1 MINRFKPALIAFML
15 VFAVAFLVPAVLFP
29 VKATAADSLR
39 LSQSSI
45 TMGTDDTVT
54 VSVYLPDGYET
65 GDIDDVNWDVDD
77 DNIADVADYDD
88 TTYDNRVTFE
98 IESYDEEDETTI
110 TFTITFE
117 DDEEYDIELDVS
129 VEGGSGGSSDV
140 EVQTNSATDIGA
152 DYATLNGEIT
162 DDNGLDI
169 EEFGFYY
176 GTDKDEVS
184 DGEDGDADSKEARGD
199 EDDFY
204 LKLDDLDENETY
216 YFMAYAIDE
225 DDDIAY
231 GSVKS
236 FTTKKGVSATPS
248 IFTLG
253 SNLYSLRGSTQVM
266 DVAPYAKN
274 NRTYLP
280 VRYVAYTMGLT
291 DDQIRWSP
299 LVPNTVTLTNGTTT
313 VILNIGSPI
322 MYKNGT
328 HMMMDVAPEVSKYRT
343 CLPIAWVAQAFGY
356 TATWDGALKVTI
368 TGGGTAGATGKVT
381 LDDDSITLE
390 PGDDDTVTG
399 TLNAGGREISDVD
412 YDIDGDKVVSVDI
425 DINGDEFDATIE
437 VDNDA
442 DNGDECTI
450 TFIVTDEDGN
460 EYKVELEVS
469 VEEDSNDELSLSPS
483 EIDMDDDDSTYV
495 KVYLPDGYD
504 TGDVEDVYWDSDDT
518 DVADIDYDEDSWE
531 DYDDYLRMN
540 VISEDVD
547 GDESCTI
554 TITVEIDGD
563 TYEIDLK
570 VNVEDVN

>member
-1 MINRFKPALIAFML
+1 MVKRIKPALVGFML
-15 VFAVAFLVPAVLFP
+15 VFALSLLVTGVLFP
-29 VKATAADSLR
+29 ATAAAADSL
-39 LSQSSI
+39 SISNSSV
-45 TMGTDDTVT
+45 TMETDDMAT
-54 VSVYLPDGYET
+54 VSVYLPDGYDSNDIT
-65 GDIDDVNWDVDD
+65 GVYWDD
-77 DNIADVADYDD
+77 DNIAYVTDYDD
-88 TTYDNRVTFE
+88 STYDNRVTFK
-98 IESYDEEDETTI
+98 IESYDEEDDTTI
-110 TFTITFE
+110 TFYITL
-117 DDEEYDIELDVS
+117 DGYEYSIDLDVS
-129 VEGGSGGSSDV
+129 VEDSSGSSDV

-152 DYATLNGEIT
+152 DYATLNGEVT
-162 DDNGLDI
+162 DDDGLDI

-176 GTDKDEVS
+176 GTDKDEVA
-184 DGEDGDADSKEARGD
+184 DGEDGDAEVGEADGD
-199 EDDFY
+199 ADDFS
-204 LKLDDLDENETY
+204 LELEDLDKDETY
-216 YFMAYAIDE
+216 YFMAYALDE
-225 DDDIAY
+225 NDDLAY

-236 FTTKKGVSATPS
+236 FTTKAGASGTPS

-253 SNLYSLRGSTQVM
+253 SSIYSLRGSTQVM
-266 DVAPYAKN
+266 DVAPYVKH

-299 LVPNTVTLTNGTTT
+299 VVPNTVILTNVKTT

-322 MYKNGT
+322 MYRNGSP
-328 HMMMDVAPEVSKYRT
+328 MMMDVAPEVSNYRT

-356 TATWDGALKVTI
+356 SANWDGALKVTI
-368 TGGGTAGATGKVT
+368 AGGGTTGATGKVN

-390 PGDDDTVTG
+390 PGDDTTITG
-399 TLNAGGREISDVD
+399 TLNAGGREIDDVE
-412 YDIDGDKVVSVDI
+412 YEVDGDKVVSIDI
-425 DINGDEFDATIE
+425 DINGNEFDATIE

-442 DNGDECTI
+442 DDGDECTI
-450 TFIVTDEDGN
+450 TFTVTDEDGN
-460 EYKVELEVS
+460 EYKVELDVS
-469 VEEDSNDELSLSPS
+469 VEEGSSGDLSLSPS

-504 TGDVEDVYWDSDDT
+504 TGDVEYVYWDSDDT
-518 DVADIDYDEDSWE
+518 DVADIDYVEDSWE

-563 TYEIDLK
+563 TYEIDLD

>member
-29 VKATAADSLR
+29 TTAAAAVDLDD
-39 LSQSSI
+39 SSI
-45 TMGTDDTVT
+45 DVEAGDQLIITGQLDDKDLNVDEVDWDYDGDDIIDSIDFYYDNYTFEATITISDDADDGDECTVT
-54 VSVYLPDGYET
+54 
-65 GDIDDVNWDVDD
+65 
-77 DNIADVADYDD
+77 
-88 TTYDNRVTFE
+88 
-98 IESYDEEDETTI
+98 
-110 TFTITFE
+110 FTVF
-117 DDEEYDIELDVS
+117 DDEGYNYDVGLDVT
-129 VEGGSGGSSDV
+129 VEGGSSSDV

-176 GTDKDEVS
+176 GTDKDEVA
-184 DGEDGDADSKEARGD
+184 DGEDGNAEVDEAEGNED
-199 EDDFY
+199 EFY
-204 LKLDDLDENETY
+204 LEIEDLDKDETY

-236 FTTKKGVSATPS
+236 FATEKGAPATPS

-253 SNLYSLRGSTQVM
+253 SNIYNLRGATQVM

-299 LVPNTVTLTNGTTT
+299 LIPNTVTLTNGTTT

-322 MYKNGT
+322 MYKNGVP
-328 HMMMDVAPEVSKYRT
+328 MMMDVAPEVSNYRT

-368 TGGGTAGATGKVT
+368 AGGGTAVAAGKVT
-381 LDDDSITLE
+381 LDDYSITLE
-390 PGDDDTVTG
+390 PGDDETVTG
-399 TLNAGGREISDVD
+399 TLNAGGREIDYVD
-412 YDIDGDKVVSVDI
+412 YEVDGDKVVSVDI

-442 DNGDECTI
+442 DDGDECTI
-450 TFIVTDEDGN
+450 TFTVTDEDGN
-460 EYKVELEVS
+460 EYEVELDVS
-469 VEEDSNDELSLSPS
+469 VEDDSSGDLSLSPS
-483 EIDMDDDDSTYV
+483 ELSMNDDYSTYV
-495 KVYLPDGYD
+495 KVYLPGDYD
-504 TGDVEDVYWDSDDT
+504 TSDVEDVYWYSDDT

-531 DYDDYLRMN
+531 DYDDYLRMQ
-540 VISEDVD
+540 VISEDVY
-547 GDESCTI
+547 GDKSCTI

-563 TYEIDLK
+563 TYEIDLD
-570 VNVEDVN
+570 VNVQDVN